1 MEIRAGECKR
11 AKQLAIIQNDEKG
24 WTDPAAQPVS
34 TVTKI
39 TAVCAM
45 VIFTT
50 TKLVNIGF
58 SFLGTVEDGSMKF
71 AWKMGQI

>member
-1 MEIRAGECKR
+1 MEIRAGQCKTTKR
-11 AKQLAIIQNDEKG
+11 LAVIQNYEQG
-24 WTDPAAQPVS
+24 WTGPVAHPVS

-50 TKLVNIGF
+50 SKLVNSGF
-58 SFLGTVEDGSMKF
+58 SVLGTVEDGSTKF